1 MANTRKKKVEHSID
15 DPPRVEK
22 TRRETEDA
30 LAEAEG
36 EVQQKDGGQ
45 DRQAGEAVEDQRE
58 RIRQTQ
64 PRQVR

>member
-1 MANTRKKKVEHSID
+1 MATTRKKKVQGSID
-15 DPPRVEK
+15 DPPRGGK
-22 TRRETEDA
+22 SRRENEDA

-45 DRQAGEAVEDQRE
+45 ERQAGEAVEDQRE

>member
-1 MANTRKKKVEHSID
+1 MAGTRKKKVEQSID

-22 TRRETEDA
+22 SRRESEDA

-45 DRQAGEAVEDQRE
+45 DRQAGEPVEDQRE
-58 RIRQTQ
+58 RIRQNQ
-64 PRQVR
+64 PRQAR

>member
-1 MANTRKKKVEHSID
+1 MAGTKKKKVQGSVD
-15 DPPRVEK
+15 DPPRRQK
-22 TRRETEDA
+22 GRRESEDA

-45 DRQAGEAVEDQRE
+45 ERQAGETVEDQRE

-64 PRQVR
+64 PRQAR

>member
-1 MANTRKKKVEHSID
+1 MANTRKKKVQRSID

-22 TRRETEDA
+22 RRREMEDA

-45 DRQAGEAVEDQRE
+45 DRQAGESVEDQRE
-58 RIRQTQ
+58 RIRQIQ
-64 PRQVR
+64 PRQGR